1 MQGTE
6 KGGRRHGRQKKCSED
21 IREWTGLEFAKS
33 QRTVENREKWRILV
47 VKSFVISALAVKGQM
62 MILTNLLCV
71 LILCLTV

>member
-1 MQGTE
+1 MQGTV
-6 KGGRRHGRQKKCSED
+6 KGGRRQGRQRKWWED
-21 IREWTGLEFAKS
+21 IRKWTGLEFAKS

>member
-1 MQGTE
+1 MHGTV
-6 KGGRRHGRQKKCSED
+6 KTRRRQGRQRKRSED